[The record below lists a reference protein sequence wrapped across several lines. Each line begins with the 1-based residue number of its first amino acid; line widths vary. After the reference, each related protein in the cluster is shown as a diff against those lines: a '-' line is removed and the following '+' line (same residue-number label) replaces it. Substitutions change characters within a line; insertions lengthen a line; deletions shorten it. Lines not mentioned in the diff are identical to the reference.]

1 MKLIVNRIAVDSTS
15 LGGRR
20 YYEGVLKEL
29 DWPGMILE
37 TKIPKYKKF
46 SRVIEAFSLGDS
58 ESVFW
63 SPSQRGPLFASNHI
77 VTVLD
82 CINVEYT
89 YKNDWRLPILKIMS
103 EAIFRNAVAIVAIS
117 NATKEAILR
126 NYSVDSSKI
135 IVIPGPTHL
144 NRANFIEDASKK
156 NVSSERFVL
165 MIANS
170 LPHKNTLMAVKA
182 FTKSHAAHQKISMR
196 IVGAI
201 DPEGYALCL
210 SAGVKIEVLKGVT
223 DAELSLW
230 LAKAEF
236 LLSPSLDE
244 GLNLPICEA
253 LASNCPILCSD
264 IPVHKEFYD
273 GYVSFFDPNSVD
285 SMVSAINKAI
295 SIGRQIDGN
304 LPPFV
309 GTTFSEVADQY
320 KNLFMRFTE

>member
-1 MKLIVNRIAVDSTS
+1 MKLIVNRIAVDSAS

-20 YYEGVLKEL
+20 YYQGILKEL
-29 DWPGMILE
+29 EWPGVIVE
-37 TKIPKYKKF
+37 TKTPNYKKL
-46 SRVIEAFSLGDS
+46 SRVIEVFSLG
-58 ESVFW
+58 EPRSVFW
-63 SPSQRGPLFASNHI
+63 SPSQRGPLFAPNHI

-89 YKNDWRLPILKIMS
+89 YKNDWRLPILKAMS

-117 NATKEAILR
+117 NATKLAILR

-144 NRANFIEDASKK
+144 NKPGFSVDISKK
-156 NVSSERFVL
+156 DMGGERFVL
-165 MIANS
+165 MITNS
-170 LPHKNTLMAVKA
+170 LPHKNTLMAAKA
-182 FTKSHAAHQKISMR
+182 FAKSDAANQKISLR

-210 SAGVKIEVLKGVT
+210 LAGVKIEVYEGIS
-223 DAELSLW
+223 DAELSSW
-230 LAKAEF
+230 LANAEF

-264 IPVHKEFYD
+264 IPVHREFYD
-273 GYVSFFDPNSVD
+273 GYVSFFDPHSLD
-285 SMVSAINKAI
+285 SMVTVINDAI
-295 SIGRQIDGN
+295 SAGGQVDGN
-304 LPPFV
+304 TPSFV

-320 KNLFMRFTE
+320 KNLFMRYAD